1 MIASTVS
8 PTASQATGASAS
20 RVVSIDIFRGLTMAV
35 MIFVNAVADVRGL
48 PWWTNHAHA
57 WEDRMTYVDMVF
69 PFFLFAAGMSMPLAV
84 TQRLKRN
91 PSTVALCLH
100 ILSRVFEPFLMVL
113 NGIPVIVIAPLFI
126 LWLGLGIL
134 SKIGISVYIVF
145 FTMFIPVYTASLHL
159 ERSFIDAL
167 RVMGASRWQIFWKV
181 VVPSA
186 MPSVYTGL
194 KIGSGL
200 ALIGAV
206 IGEFVASRSGL
217 GHMILYASGTL
228 DTPTLYLGIIILA
241 VFAAALSFA
250 VDAMGP
256 LLVHWRFADEK

>member
-1 MIASTVS
+1 MTLTHRVLVILGQLAVLAVILVGAEIGVRSGVLSELFFSSPSLVFKALLTQWQNGSFLQDAGITVLE
-8 PTASQATGASAS
+8 TLLGL
-20 RVVSIDIFRGLTMAV
+20 VSGSLLGMAV
-35 MIFVNAVADVRGL
+35 GL
-48 PWWTNHAHA
+48 LLPQ
-57 WEDRMTYVDMVF
+57 
-69 PFFLFAAGMSMPLAV
+69 L
-84 TQRLKRN
+84 RLI
-91 PSTVALCLH
+91 SH
-100 ILSRVFEPFLMVL
+100 VFEPFLMVL

-145 FTMFIPVYTASLHL
+145 FAMFIPVYTASLRL
-159 ERSFIDAL
+159 DTTFVDAL
-167 RVMGASRWQIFWKV
+167 QVMGASRSQIFWKV
-181 VVPSA
+181 IVPSSL
-186 MPSVYTGL
+186 PSVYTGL

-228 DTPTLYLGIIILA
+228 DTPTLYLGIITLA

-250 VDAMGP
+250 IDALGP
-256 LLVHWRFADEK
+256 VLVHYRFSDEK

>member
-1 MIASTVS
+1 MSISPHTMLVVAGRALVLAVILVGAELGVRYGLLSRLFFSS
-8 PTASQATGASAS
+8 PTEILGALKTQYVQGTLFSN
-20 RVVSIDIFRGLTMAV
+20 VGITVMETLLGLIAGSLAGIAV
-35 MIFVNAVADVRGL
+35 GL
-48 PWWTNHAHA
+48 VLPQ
-57 WEDRMTYVDMVF
+57 M
-69 PFFLFAAGMSMPLAV
+69 
-84 TQRLKRN
+84 K
-91 PSTVALCLH
+91 
-100 ILSRVFEPFLMVL
+100 ILSRVIEPFLMVL

-126 LWLGLGIL
+126 LWLGLGL
-134 SKIGISVYIVF
+134 PSKIGISVYIVF
-145 FTMFIPVYTASLHL
+145 FAMFIPVYTASLRL
-159 ERSFIDAL
+159 EQPLVDAL
-167 RVMGASRWQIFWKV
+167 RVMGASRTQIFWNV

-206 IGEFVASRSGL
+206 IGEFVAARAGL

-228 DTPTLYLGIIILA
+228 DTPTLYFGIIALA
-241 VFAAALSFA
+241 VFAAILSFA

>member
-1 MIASTVS
+1 MTASRHTLIVTLGRTLVVILILLGAEVGIRTGFLSPLFFSS
-8 PTASQATGASAS
+8 PTQIADAFQIQFDQGTLWPNIGTTVLETLLGLASGSLAGAA
-20 RVVSIDIFRGLTMAV
+20 VGLV
-35 MIFVNAVADVRGL
+35 L
-48 PWWTNHAHA
+48 PQ
-57 WEDRMTYVDMVF
+57 M
-69 PFFLFAAGMSMPLAV
+69 
-84 TQRLKRN
+84 RL
-91 PSTVALCLH
+91 
-100 ILSRVFEPFLMVL
+100 LSRVFEPFLMVL

-126 LWLGLGIL
+126 LWLGLGLL

-145 FTMFIPVYTASLHL
+145 FAMFIPVYTASLRL
-159 ERSFIDAL
+159 EKTLVDAL
-167 RVMGASRWQIFWKV
+167 HVMGASRTQLFFNV

-206 IGEFVASRSGL
+206 IGEFVASRQGL

-241 VFAAALSFA
+241 LFAAALSFL
-250 VDAMGP
+250 VDALGP
-256 LLVHWRFADEK
+256 VLIRWRFADEK

>member
-1 MIASTVS
+1 MNWSRHTLIVVLGRLLVLAVIMLGAEFGVRSGFLSQLFFSSPSQIAGAFQTQLEQGTLVWNVGVTVS
-8 PTASQATGASAS
+8 ETLLGLVAGSLVGMAVGLALPQSRTLS
-20 RVVSIDIFRGLTMAV
+20 RVV
-35 MIFVNAVADVRGL
+35 
-48 PWWTNHAHA
+48 
-57 WEDRMTYVDMVF
+57 
-69 PFFLFAAGMSMPLAV
+69 
-84 TQRLKRN
+84 
-91 PSTVALCLH
+91 
-100 ILSRVFEPFLMVL
+100 EPFLIVL

-126 LWLGLGIL
+126 LWLGLGL
-134 SKIGISVYIVF
+134 FSKIGISVYIVF
-145 FTMFIPVYTASLHL
+145 FAMFIPVYTGSLRL
-159 ERSFIDAL
+159 EHALVDSL
-167 RVMGASRWQIFWKV
+167 RVMGASRWQIFWRV
-181 VVPSA
+181 VVPSS

-228 DTPTLYLGIIILA
+228 DTPTLYLGIIALA
-241 VFAAALSFA
+241 LFAAVLSFT

>member
-1 MIASTVS
+1 MTSWSPHTIIVVFGRVLVLVVILLGTELGVRYGLLSRLFFSS
-8 PTASQATGASAS
+8 PTE
-20 RVVSIDIFRGLTMAV
+20 IFTAFKTQLAEGTLAPNVGITVFETLLGLVAGSLAGMAV
-35 MIFVNAVADVRGL
+35 GL
-48 PWWTNHAHA
+48 VLPQL
-57 WEDRMTYVDMVF
+57 R
-69 PFFLFAAGMSMPLAV
+69 
-84 TQRLKRN
+84 
-91 PSTVALCLH
+91 

-145 FTMFIPVYTASLHL
+145 FTMFIPVYTASLRL

-167 RVMGASRWQIFWKV
+167 RVMGANRWQIFWKV
-181 VVPSA
+181 VMPSA

-241 VFAAALSFA
+241 IFAAALSFA

>member
-1 MIASTVS
+1 MTLSHRLLVIL
-8 PTASQATGASAS
+8 G
-20 RVVSIDIFRGLTMAV
+20 RFAV
-35 MIFVNAVADVRGL
+35 
-48 PWWTNHAHA
+48 
-57 WEDRMTYVDMVF
+57 
-69 PFFLFAAGMSMPLAV
+69 LAV
-84 TQRLKRN
+84 ILGGAEVGVRSGVLSELFFSSPSEVFKALLTQWSSGSFLQDIGITVLETLLGLVSGSLLGMAMGLLLPQLRLV
-91 PSTVALCLH
+91 SH
-100 ILSRVFEPFLMVL
+100 VFEPFLMVL

-145 FTMFIPVYTASLHL
+145 FAMFIPVYTASLRL
-159 ERSFIDAL
+159 DTTFVDAL
-167 RVMGASRWQIFWKV
+167 RVMGASRSQIFWKV
-181 VVPSA
+181 IVPSSL
-186 MPSVYTGL
+186 PSVYTGL

-228 DTPTLYLGIIILA
+228 DTPTLYLGIITLA

-250 VDAMGP
+250 IDALGP
-256 LLVHWRFADEK
+256 VLVHYRFSDEK